1 MELFIIIKLMVM
13 ALIYIPDPQGYD
25 FEKTFNT
32 SKECTTA
39 RIKVDDGVCAGANL
53 YVRRLPTLSEGK

>member
-1 MELFIIIKLMVM
+1 MEIFIIIKLMVL
-13 ALIYIPDPQGYD
+13 ALIYVPDPQGYD

-53 YVRRLPTLSEGK
+53 YVRKMPGVSGS

>member
-1 MELFIIIKLMVM
+1 MVM